1 MEIIRSV
8 AHACSPANE
17 EVEARLPPYHTDSR
31 PARLHSKTHYKIK
44 DLSFIW
50 EETKKVEWK
59 KMT

>member
-1 MEIIRSV
+1 M
-8 AHACSPANE
+8 PA
-17 EVEARLPPYHTDSR
+17 VQSMRRWRQDSQLTTQTQDQLDYIVR
-31 PARLHSKTHYKIK
+31 PHYKIK